1 MNPKIRIAVVTENQD
16 LSGSLEI
23 RLQSRGY
30 QAFPFAGMLSVLGFI
45 YSDPPDI
52 VIIDCSSR
60 NGVAESIVRNLK
72 SDSYFSAIPVI
83 GLISGSMSESFDWEG
98 CQLDD
103 FIFTPIQYPELF
115 CRVNLSLQ
123 RIQRIF
129 DNNPLT
135 RLPGNTSIQRA
146 VEAALGRPMAVCYI
160 DINHFKPYND
170 TYGFSHGDEVL
181 RMLARIMFNAVK
193 ESGGGF
199 SGHIGGDDFVFI
211 VPMERAE
218 SVCKTIIQN
227 FNAIAGDLFGEK
239 EKSNGYYLSKNR
251 KGLEEKIPLLS
262 IAIAVVPTEAPK
274 LKHYGQAAEIAAEL
288 KKLAKKSNESCYV
301 VDRRKNWSLS

>member
-1 MNPKIRIAVVTENQD
+1 MNHKIRIAIVTGDQN
-16 LSGSLEI
+16 LAAGLEI

-30 QAFPFAGMLSVLGFI
+30 QALPLAGGASLLGFI

-52 VIIDCSSR
+52 VIIDCSPGFAASD
-60 NGVAESIVRNLK
+60 SIVGNLK
-72 SDSYFSAIPVI
+72 GDSYFSTIPVI
-83 GLISGSMSESFDWEG
+83 GLIDGSKHESFDWSG

-103 FIFTPIQYPELF
+103 FIFTPIHYPELF
-115 CRVNLSLQ
+115 CRIDLSLQ
-123 RIQRIF
+123 RIQRVF

-146 VEAALGRPMAVCYI
+146 VEAALSKPMAVCYI

-218 SVCKTIIQN
+218 TVCRTIIQN
-227 FNAIAGDLFGEK
+227 FNSIAADLFGEK
-239 EKSNGYYLSKNR
+239 EKSNGYYLSLNR
-251 KGLEEKIPLLS
+251 KGQEEKIPLLS
-262 IAIAVVPTEAPK
+262 IAIAVVPTKTPK
-274 LKHYGQAAEIAAEL
+274 LKHYGQVAEIAAEL
-288 KKLAKKSNESCYV
+288 KNLAKKSSESCFV
-301 VDRRKNWSLS
+301 VDRRKK

>member
-1 MNPKIRIAVVTENQD
+1 MNSKIRIAVVTENQD
-16 LSGSLEI
+16 LAGSLEI

-30 QAFPFAGMLSVLGFI
+30 RAIPLTAMASVLGFI

-52 VIIDCSSR
+52 VIIDCS
-60 NGVAESIVRNLK
+60 NGCDTPHSIVGNLK
-72 SDSYFSAIPVI
+72 SDSYFSTIPVI
-83 GLISGSMSESFDWEG
+83 GLINGMKSDLFDWNA

-115 CRVNLSLQ
+115 CRINLSLQ

-135 RLPGNTSIQRA
+135 RLPGNTSIQRG
-146 VEAALGRPMAVCYI
+146 VEAAIGKPMAVCYI

-170 TYGFSHGDEVL
+170 AYGFSRGDEVL

-227 FNAIAGDLFGEK
+227 FNSIAADLFGEK
-239 EKSNGYYLSKNR
+239 EKINGYYLSKNR
-251 KGLEEKIPLLS
+251 RGQEEKIPLLS
-262 IAIAVVPTEAPK
+262 IAIAIVPTETPK
-274 LKHYGQAAEIAAEL
+274 LKHYGQVAEIAAEL
-288 KKLAKKSNESCYV
+288 KGLAKKSSESCYV
-301 VDRRKNWSLS
+301 VDRRKK